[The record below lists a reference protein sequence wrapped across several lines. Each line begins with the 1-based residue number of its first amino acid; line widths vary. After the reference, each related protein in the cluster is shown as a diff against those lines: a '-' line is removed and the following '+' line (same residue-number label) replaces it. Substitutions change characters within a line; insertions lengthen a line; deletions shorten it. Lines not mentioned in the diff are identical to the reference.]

1 MKFGMIGMPLFLRKH
16 TYFHGS
22 DILLDL
28 KVICYA
34 LDLHN
39 WVDFQR
45 SFANKN
51 CLSGPFNAELCSK
64 RYWWGP
70 RSQEVKGAGRPH
82 EVRIRSSSTLPPKP
96 FVCRCCYQQ
105 AKQAHNKFSYA
116 VIFSVLFLVASVS
129 RVGL

>member
-1 MKFGMIGMPLFLRKH
+1 MHFFLRKH

-28 KVICYA
+28 NVICYA
-34 LDLHN
+34 LDFHN

-64 RYWWGP
+64 RYWWGL
-70 RSQEVKGAGRPH
+70 RSQEVKGVGGDRMRFEFGPPQHYHQNRSCVGAVTNRPN
-82 EVRIRSSSTLPPKP
+82 RLTIS
-96 FVCRCCYQQ
+96 
-105 AKQAHNKFSYA
+105 
-116 VIFSVLFLVASVS
+116 FLMQ
-129 RVGL
+129 